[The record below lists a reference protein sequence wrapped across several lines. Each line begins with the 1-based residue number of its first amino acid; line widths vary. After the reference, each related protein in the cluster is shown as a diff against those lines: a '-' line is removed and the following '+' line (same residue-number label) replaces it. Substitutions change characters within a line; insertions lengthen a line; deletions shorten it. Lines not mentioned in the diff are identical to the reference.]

1 MTGVQ
6 TCALPICSTV
16 EKIGTAW
23 ALLLALAAVPI
34 FSTVLPPLADYPN
47 HLARFYLLAQGG
59 NDYYAVRWAPLPNL
73 AGDVIVPALAQAM
86 PLGLAAK
93 LFLVTTFA
101 LLTGGT
107 LARLAA
113 QGHRVVL
120 VTATVYITL
129 NLIADVAYILVNP
142 RLRA

>member
-1 MTGVQ
+1 VTQASEVSGRIVF
-6 TCALPICSTV
+6 
-16 EKIGTAW
+16 GAW

-93 LFLVTTFA
+93 VFLVTSFA
-101 LLTGGT
+101 LLTGGPCGAYA
-107 LARLAA
+107 ARSIRRAPSRWPCSG
-113 QGHRVVL
+113 QHRTQRKRRSSPCRVESSCP
-120 VTATVYITL
+120 TG
-129 NLIADVAYILVNP
+129 N
-142 RLRA
+142 

>member
-1 MTGVQ
+1 MTQASEVSGRIVFD
-6 TCALPICSTV
+6 
-16 EKIGTAW
+16 AW

-93 LFLVTTFA
+93 VSA
-101 LLTGGT
+101 AAGGEP
-107 LARLAA
+107 
-113 QGHRVVL
+113 QV
-120 VTATVYITL
+120 
-129 NLIADVAYILVNP
+129 P
-142 RLRA
+142 RLIGAKPGTRAKGRICKTGIGEVPSVGS